1 MKFLIT
7 LLRYR
12 LSEVSRLN
20 SLPSWAGVH
29 ALITQSKHSLNQVD
43 FMPVLPHPVTE
54 NATNRKTMTN
64 V

>member
-12 LSEVSRLN
+12 LSEVSILN

-29 ALITQSKHSLNQVD
+29 ALATQSKPSLNQVD